1 MFNLRTTSTTSVVV
15 GRPTTKRNVAMED
28 FQEMDVEGEES
39 EMKQNQKPI
48 RRQRRSKKVPLI
60 AIVGRPNVGK
70 IRRIG

>member
-1 MFNLRTTSTTSVVV
+1 MFNLRTTSTTSVVE